1 MVNHGDKMHKSLQ
14 AYQSNKSVE
23 ILRGKEKK
31 LNSSV
36 LSHDTK
42 NRHSEVC
49 LTLSQMTEFETS

>member
-1 MVNHGDKMHKSLQ
+1 MHKSLQ
-14 AYQSNKSVE
+14 ADQSNKSVE